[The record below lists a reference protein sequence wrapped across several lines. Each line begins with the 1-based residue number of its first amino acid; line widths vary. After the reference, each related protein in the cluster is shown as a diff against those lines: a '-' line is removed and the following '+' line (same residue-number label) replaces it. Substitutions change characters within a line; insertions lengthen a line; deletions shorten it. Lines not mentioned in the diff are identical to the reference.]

1 MEEERIFGTCLIET
15 SVVNAHPK
23 LPTSLGDD
31 NRVGQPPWEVDLPDE
46 VGIEQLVDL
55 FTGEVLPL
63 NGLLLRLLLDQ
74 SGVKV
79 DLQMVLNHL
88 PGDFGHL

>member
-63 NGLLLRLLLDQ
+63 NRLLLRLLLDQ
-74 SGVKV
+74 SGIKV

-88 PGDFGHL
+88 PGDSGHL

>member
-23 LPTSLGDD
+23 LPISLGDD

-46 VGIEQLVDL
+46 VGIEQLVDH

-63 NGLLLRLLLDQ
+63 HGLLLRLLLDQ

-88 PGDFGHL
+88 PGDSGHL

>member
-88 PGDFGHL
+88 PGDSGHL